1 MSTTVT
7 SDLSIS
13 TTVHPNV
20 TRTREAFAA
29 FARGDLD
36 TVRESF
42 TADAVWTNGGSSTIA
57 GTFRGWDEIVG
68 MFGAL
73 MEATGSTF
81 RNEVI
86 NVVADDTTA
95 VTIYDATSTV
105 GGVEAT
111 ERFVLIEEVTPE
123 GKVCSTRSLAYDQ
136 ASADAHMARGIPQP
150 R

>member
-1 MSTTVT
+1 MNTTVT
-7 SDLSIS
+7 PDLSIT

-42 TADAVWTNGGSSTIA
+42 TPDATWTNAGSSIIA
-57 GTFRGWDEIVG
+57 GTFRGWDDIAG

-73 MEATGSTF
+73 MEATGFTF
-81 RNEVI
+81 RNEVV

-95 VTIYDATSTV
+95 ITIYDATSTI

-111 ERFVLIEEVTPE
+111 ERFVLIDEFTPE
-123 GKVCSTRSLAYDQ
+123 GKVSSARSLAYDQ
-136 ASADAHMARGIPQP
+136 VSADAHMARGIPRP